1 MLVLHARELK
11 YEMPASSV
19 AQSSHPVGVRM
30 SGAGRFVVCIDCRL
44 SVEFPAG
51 AHYDTIAKQFESHSC
66 SVPLLSNDDDPLAKA
81 KTFAPPWE
89 GLNRLDFDQNATPM
103 WVFDISTLAFIAV
116 NDAAVNH
123 YGYSRNEFLSM
134 TLLDIRPS
142 EEIVPLLRDVLYKGT
157 RNAAKR
163 LRRHKKK
170 DGSLIDVEITHGEVL
185 FKGCIA
191 EIVTAVDVTGRLPVP
206 SSDHGTQVPTD
217 RRLCSGAI
225 PSKDDVPPSR
235 FKDSLRVQ

>member
-103 WVFDISTLAFIAV
+103 WVFDISTLAFSAV
-116 NDAAVNH
+116 NDAAVRH
-123 YGYSRNEFLSM
+123 YGYSRREFLSM
-134 TLLDIRPS
+134 TILDIRPS
-142 EEIVPLLRDVLYKGT
+142 EDIVPLLRDVLHKG
-157 RNAAKR
+157 RRDSVKKR
-163 LRRHKKK
+163 RKHKKK
-170 DGSLIDVEITHGEVL
+170 DGSLIDVDVTRSELL
-185 FKGCIA
+185 FNGCVSD
-191 EIVTAVDVTGRLPVP
+191 IVTAVDVTGDLPVP

-217 RRLCSGAI
+217 RSSCSGPLLSQEDA
-225 PSKDDVPPSR
+225 PLSR
-235 FKDSLRVQ
+235 LKSA

>member
-1 MLVLHARELK
+1 MS
-11 YEMPASSV
+11 ASSV

-66 SVPLLSNDDDPLAKA
+66 GYPSLSKDDAALART
-81 KTFAPPWE
+81 KTYAPTLE
-89 GLNRLDFDQNATPM
+89 GLSGFDFDQNATPM
-103 WVFDISTLAFIAV
+103 WVFDTSTLAFVAV

-134 TLLDIRPS
+134 TILDIRPS
-142 EEIVPLLRDVLYKGT
+142 EDIVPLLRDVLHQGR

-170 DGSLIDVEITHGEVL
+170 DGSLIDVEITHCEVL

-191 EIVTAVDVTGRLPVP
+191 EIVTAVDVTGHLSPNGG
-206 SSDHGTQVPTD
+206 SS
-217 RRLCSGAI
+217 L
-225 PSKDDVPPSR
+225 
-235 FKDSLRVQ
+235 